1 MAWRRPGGS
10 RGDADTAA
18 HRAAALEPTSGVRT
32 GVGFF
37 IQGLA
42 AALGKPV
49 REQVLLVCQF
59 LQGEFACQTT

>member
-1 MAWRRPGGS
+1 M
-10 RGDADTAA
+10 
-18 HRAAALEPTSGVRT
+18 RT

-42 AALGKPV
+42 AASGKPV